1 MVQIISKI
9 NVSQEKDTRNFFLKV
24 IKCGIEL
31 DKKSLVSLY

>member
-1 MVQIISKI
+1 MVQTISKI
-9 NVSQEKDTRNFFLKV
+9 NLPQQKDTRKFFLKV